1 MSQTDPIALFDE
13 WLNEAVAAEPVNP
26 NAMTLATVSADGK
39 PSTRMVL
46 LKGHDAR
53 GFVFYTNFNSL
64 KGGELLAN
72 PNASLCFYWKS
83 LGRQVR
89 IDGPAGPVSA
99 EEADAYFASRPRG
112 SQIGAWASEQSQ
124 PVDSRE
130 ILEQRVRDLS
140 AEYEGAEIPRP
151 PHWSGF
157 RVTPARIEFWTD
169 RPDRLHDRQ
178 LFLRNGD
185 GWRVERLQP

>member
-1 MSQTDPIALFDE
+1 MTEDDPISLFDS
-13 WLNEAVAAEPVNP
+13 WLADATASEPSNP
-26 NAMTLATVSADGK
+26 NAMTLATVSAGGR

-64 KGGELLAN
+64 KGRELLAN
-72 PNASLCFYWKS
+72 PHASLCFYWKT

-89 IDGPAGPVSA
+89 VDGPAEPVSA

-112 SQIGAWASEQSQ
+112 SRIGAWASEQSQ
-124 PVDSRE
+124 PVESRDV
-130 ILEQRVRDLS
+130 LEARVRDL
-140 AEYEGAEIPRP
+140 ADTYDGEEVPRP

-157 RVTPARIEFWTD
+157 RVTPERIEFWTD
-169 RPDRLHDRQ
+169 RPDRLHDRH
-178 LFLRNGD
+178 LYVRDRGA
-185 GWRVERLQP
+185 WTVTRLQP

>member
-1 MSQTDPIALFDE
+1 MSNTDPIVQFDS
-13 WLNEAVAAEPVNP
+13 WLQDAVAAEPTNP
-26 NAMTLATVSADGK
+26 NAMTLATVSADGR

-46 LKGHDAR
+46 LKGNDAQ

-64 KGGELLAN
+64 KGRELLSN

-89 IDGPAGPVSA
+89 IGGPAAIVSDD
-99 EEADAYFASRPRG
+99 EADAYFATRARG

-124 PVDSRE
+124 SVESRE
-130 ILEQRVRDLS
+130 VLEARVRALE
-140 AEYEGAEIPRP
+140 AQYEVGGIPRP
-151 PHWSGF
+151 AHWSGF
-157 RVTPARIEFWTD
+157 RVAPERIEFWTD

-178 LFLRNGD
+178 LFVREGAT
-185 GWRVERLQP
+185 WQVERLQP

>member
-1 MSQTDPIALFDE
+1 MSNTDPIVQFDS
-13 WLNEAVAAEPVNP
+13 WLQDAVAAEPTNP
-26 NAMTLATVSADGK
+26 NAMTLATVSADGR

-46 LKGHDAR
+46 LKGHDAQ

-64 KGGELLAN
+64 KGRELLSN

-89 IDGPAGPVSA
+89 IDGPAAIVSDD
-99 EEADAYFASRPRG
+99 EADAYFATRARG

-124 PVDSRE
+124 SVESRE
-130 ILEQRVRDLS
+130 VLEARVRALE
-140 AEYEGAEIPRP
+140 AEYGVGRVPRP
-151 PHWSGF
+151 AHWSGF
-157 RVTPARIEFWTD
+157 RVAPERIEFWTD

-178 LFLRNGD
+178 LFVREGAT
-185 GWRVERLQP
+185 WQVERLQP

>member
-1 MSQTDPIALFDE
+1 MSNTDPIVQFDS
-13 WLNEAVAAEPVNP
+13 WLQDAVAAEPTNP
-26 NAMTLATVSADGK
+26 NAMTLATVSADGR

-46 LKGHDAR
+46 LKGHDAQ

-64 KGGELLAN
+64 KGRELLSN

-89 IDGPAGPVSA
+89 IDGPAAIVSDD
-99 EEADAYFASRPRG
+99 EADAYFATRARG

-124 PVDSRE
+124 SVESRE
-130 ILEQRVRDLS
+130 VLEARVRALE
-140 AEYEGAEIPRP
+140 AQYEVGGVPRP
-151 PHWSGF
+151 THWSGF
-157 RVTPARIEFWTD
+157 RVAPERIEFWTD

-178 LFLRNGD
+178 LFVREGAT
-185 GWRVERLQP
+185 WQVERLQP

>member
-1 MSQTDPIALFDE
+1 MSNTDPIVQFDS
-13 WLNEAVAAEPVNP
+13 WLQDAVAAEPTNP
-26 NAMTLATVSADGK
+26 NAMTLATVSADGR

-46 LKGHDAR
+46 LKGHDVQ

-64 KGGELLAN
+64 KGHELLAN

-89 IDGPAGPVSA
+89 IGGPAAIVSDD
-99 EEADAYFASRPRG
+99 EADAYFATRARG

-124 PVDSRE
+124 SVESRE
-130 ILEQRVRDLS
+130 VLEARVRALE
-140 AEYEGAEIPRP
+140 AQYEVGGIPRP
-151 PHWSGF
+151 AHWSGF
-157 RVTPARIEFWTD
+157 RVAPERIEFWTD

-178 LFLRNGD
+178 LFVREGAT
-185 GWRVERLQP
+185 WQVERLQP

>member
-1 MSQTDPIALFDE
+1 MSNTDPIVQFDS
-13 WLNEAVAAEPVNP
+13 WLQDAVAAEPTNP
-26 NAMTLATVSADGK
+26 NAMTLATVSADGR

-46 LKGHDAR
+46 LKGHDVQ

-64 KGGELLAN
+64 KGHELLAN

-89 IDGPAGPVSA
+89 IDGPATVVSDV
-99 EEADAYFASRPRG
+99 EADAYFATRARG

-124 PVDSRE
+124 SVESRE
-130 ILEQRVRDLS
+130 VLEARVRALE
-140 AEYEGAEIPRP
+140 AQYEVGGIPRP
-151 PHWSGF
+151 AHWSGF
-157 RVTPARIEFWTD
+157 RVAPERIEFWTD

-178 LFLRNGD
+178 LFVSEGAT
-185 GWRVERLQP
+185 WQVERLQP

>member
-1 MSQTDPIALFDE
+1 MSNTDPFVQFDS
-13 WLNEAVAAEPVNP
+13 WLQDAVAAEPTNP
-26 NAMTLATVSADGK
+26 NAMTLATVSADGR

-46 LKGHDAR
+46 LKGHDVQ

-64 KGGELLAN
+64 KGHELLAN

-89 IDGPAGPVSA
+89 IDGPATVVSDV
-99 EEADAYFASRPRG
+99 EADAYFATRARG

-124 PVDSRE
+124 SVESRE
-130 ILEQRVRDLS
+130 VLEARVRALE
-140 AEYEGAEIPRP
+140 AQYEVGGIPRP
-151 PHWSGF
+151 AHWSGF
-157 RVTPARIEFWTD
+157 RVAPERIEFWTD

-178 LFLRNGD
+178 LFVREGAT
-185 GWRVERLQP
+185 WQVERLQP